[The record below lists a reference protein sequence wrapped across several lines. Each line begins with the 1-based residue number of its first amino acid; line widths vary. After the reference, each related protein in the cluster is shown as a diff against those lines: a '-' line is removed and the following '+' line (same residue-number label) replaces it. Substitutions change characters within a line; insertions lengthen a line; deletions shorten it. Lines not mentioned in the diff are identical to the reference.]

1 MVVEN
6 ELYKMIFER
15 DDSKILEL
23 LYERYESLLF
33 NLAYKI
39 TQDAQSSEEV
49 LQDVFMKI
57 WNKKAIF
64 NTGKGKLSTWLI
76 TLCRNKAIDIIRKKK
91 IKGFPFNENFRG
103 IRSESLP
110 KSDLLNKE
118 VSAEINKVISYLNK
132 DQQKIIDLFYYQGL
146 SQQRIANNLNTP
158 LGTVKSQIRLS
169 VQHLNNYLKK
179 ASRKESED

>member
-1 MVVEN
+1 MVDEN

-39 TQDAQSSEEV
+39 TQDAKSSEEV

-91 IKGFPFNENFRG
+91 LRDFHLTKTFVVYNLR
-103 IRSESLP
+103 
-110 KSDLLNKE
+110 
-118 VSAEINKVISYLNK
+118 V
-132 DQQKIIDLFYYQGL
+132 YQ
-146 SQQRIANNLNTP
+146 NL
-158 LGTVKSQIRLS
+158 IC
-169 VQHLNNYLKK
+169 
-179 ASRKESED
+179 